1 MAEGNILNG
10 AASNEK
16 LLAYAFLFA
25 ANDLHTEYIIQT
37 VNIALNIRV
46 AGTCTLQTQPAPWEF
61 GHLLP

>member
-16 LLAYAFLFA
+16 LFAYAFLFA
-25 ANDLHTEYIIQT
+25 ANDPHTEYIIQT
-37 VNIALNIRV
+37 VNITLNTDV
-46 AGTCTLQTQPAPWEF
+46 AGTCALRTQPAPREF